1 MFTTQP
7 REIFVN
13 IQDKRKFYIDGAWV
27 EPLQSNDFEVLSP
40 ASEEVIA
47 HISLG
52 SANDINRAVEA
63 ARGAFET
70 FSETSV
76 KDRID
81 LLQQVLTIYKRRYD
95 EMAEVISL
103 ELGAPISMSKNSQA
117 AVGVG
122 HMEGFLEA
130 LENYETRQELPN
142 GDTLLREPVGVC
154 GLITPWNWPVN
165 QVALKVLPALAVGCT
180 MVLKP
185 SELTPLSAML
195 YADILHEAGVPKG
208 VFNLVNGDGPVTG
221 ATLSRH
227 PDVDMMSFTGST
239 RAGIAVTKDSADT
252 VKKVTLELGG
262 KSPNILFADV
272 DLEKVV
278 KRGVFGCFYNSG
290 QSCNAPTRML
300 VERPI
305 YEKVLEIAKAAG
317 EVQQPGDPAEAG
329 RHIGPVVSALQ
340 FDRIQT
346 LINAGVEEGA
356 RLLVG
361 GPGKPEGFET
371 GYYVKPT
378 IFCDVNNDMRI
389 AREEVF
395 GPVLTIIPF
404 EDEDEAIQIA
414 NDTPYG
420 LAAYLETEDSE
431 RAERVVKKLRAGQVH
446 VNGSDCN
453 YGSPFG
459 GYKMSGL
466 GREGGLYG
474 LEDFTELKAVSKP

>member
-1 MFTTQP
+1 VT
-7 REIFVN
+7 

-27 EPLQSNDFEVLSP
+27 DPLEPNDFDVLNP
-40 ASEEVIA
+40 ATERAIA
-47 HISLG
+47 TISMG
-52 SANDINRAVEA
+52 SADDVDLAVKA
-63 ARGAFET
+63 ARRAFQS
-70 FSETSV
+70 FSKTS
-76 KDRID
+76 KQERIN
-81 LLQQVLTIYKRRYD
+81 LLQRILEVYKTRYD

-103 ELGAPISMSKNSQA
+103 ELGAPVSMSKNSQA

-122 HMEGFLEA
+122 HLEGFLKAIDE
-130 LENYETRQELPN
+130 LVLRQEMAN
-142 GDTLLREPVGVC
+142 GDTLIREPIGVC

-165 QVALKVLPALAVGCT
+165 QVALKVLPAIAVGCT
-180 MVLKP
+180 VVLKP
-185 SELTPLSAML
+185 SELTPLSAIL
-195 YADILHEAGVPKG
+195 YAEILHEAGVPKG
-208 VFNLVNGDGPVTG
+208 VFNLVNGGGPVTG
-221 ATLSRH
+221 AALSRH
-227 PDVDMMSFTGST
+227 TDVDMMSFTGST
-239 RAGIAVTKDSADT
+239 RAGIAVTKDAADT

-262 KSPNILFADV
+262 KSPNILFADADV
-272 DLEKVV
+272 EKAV

-305 YEKVLEIAKAAG
+305 YEKVLEIAKTTG
-317 EVQQPGDPAEAG
+317 ESQQPGDPAVAG

-346 LINAGVEEGA
+346 LINAGIEEGA
-356 RLLVG
+356 TLLVG
-361 GPGKPEGFET
+361 GPGKPAGFET
-371 GYYVKPT
+371 GYYVRPT

-404 EDEDEAIQIA
+404 EDENEAIEIA

-420 LAAYLETEDSE
+420 LAAYVETGDDD
-431 RAERVVKKLRAGQVH
+431 RAERVAARLRAGQVYI
-446 VNGSDCN
+446 NGTECG

-466 GREGGLYG
+466 GREGGLFG
-474 LEDFTELKAVSKP
+474 LEDFLEIKAVSRP

>member
-1 MFTTQP
+1 MTTLD
-7 REIFVN
+7 R
-13 IQDKRKFYIDGAWV
+13 RKFYIDGIWV
-27 EPLQSNDFEVLSP
+27 DPIQPNDFEVLNP
-40 ASEEVIA
+40 ATEQAVA
-47 HISLG
+47 TISLG
-52 SANDINRAVEA
+52 SPEDINLAVYA
-63 ARGAFET
+63 ARRAFST
-70 FSETSV
+70 FSNTS
-76 KDRID
+76 KHERME
-81 LLQQVLTIYKRRYD
+81 LLESILTVYKKRYD
-95 EMAEVISL
+95 EMADVISL

-117 AVGVG
+117 AVGIG
-122 HMEGFLEA
+122 HLKGFLKA
-130 LENYETRQELPN
+130 LDSLAFRQQMTS
-142 GDTLLREPVGVC
+142 GDTLIREPIGVC

-180 MVLKP
+180 TVLKP

-195 YADILHEAGVPKG
+195 YAEILHEAGCPEG

-239 RAGIAVTKDSADT
+239 RAGIAVTKDAADT

-262 KSPNILFADV
+262 KSPNILFADS
-272 DLEKVV
+272 DIEKAV

-300 VERPI
+300 VERSI
-305 YEKVLEIAKAAG
+305 YKKVLEIAKATG
-317 EVQQPGDPAEAG
+317 ESQQVGNPAQEG
-329 RHIGPVVSALQ
+329 RQIGPVVSALQ
-340 FDRIQT
+340 FDRIQN
-346 LINAGVEEGA
+346 LINAGIDEGA
-356 RLLVG
+356 TVLLG
-361 GPGKPEGFET
+361 GPGKPVGFET

-378 IFCDVNNDMRI
+378 IFCDVHNDMRI

-404 EDEDEAIQIA
+404 EDEKEAVQIA

-420 LAAYLETEDSE
+420 LAAYIETNDPE
-431 RAERVVKKLRAGQVH
+431 RAERVAGQLRAGQVYI
-446 VNGSDCN
+446 NGTDCA

-466 GREGGLYG
+466 GREGGLFG
-474 LEDFTELKAVSKP
+474 LEDFLETKVVSRP

>member
-1 MFTTQP
+1 VT
-7 REIFVN
+7 

-27 EPLQSNDFEVLSP
+27 DPLEPNDFDVLNP
-40 ASEEVIA
+40 ATERAIA
-47 HISLG
+47 TISMG
-52 SANDINRAVEA
+52 SADDVDLAVKA
-63 ARGAFET
+63 ARRAFQS
-70 FSETSV
+70 FSKTS
-76 KDRID
+76 KQERIN
-81 LLQQVLTIYKRRYD
+81 LLQRILEVYKTRYD

-103 ELGAPISMSKNSQA
+103 ELGAPVSMSKNSQA

-122 HMEGFLEA
+122 HLEGFLKAIDE
-130 LENYETRQELPN
+130 LVLRQEMAN
-142 GDTLLREPVGVC
+142 GDTLIREPIGVC

-165 QVALKVLPALAVGCT
+165 QVALKVLPAIAVGCT
-180 MVLKP
+180 VVLKP
-185 SELTPLSAML
+185 SELTPLSAIL
-195 YADILHEAGVPKG
+195 YAEILHEAGVPKG
-208 VFNLVNGDGPVTG
+208 VFNLVNGGGPVTG
-221 ATLSRH
+221 AALSRH
-227 PDVDMMSFTGST
+227 TDVDMMSFTGST
-239 RAGIAVTKDSADT
+239 RAGIAVTKDAADT

-262 KSPNILFADV
+262 KSPNILFADADV
-272 DLEKVV
+272 EKAV

-305 YEKVLEIAKAAG
+305 YEKVLEIAKTTG
-317 EVQQPGDPAEAG
+317 ESQQPGDPAVAG

-346 LINAGVEEGA
+346 LINAAIEEGA
-356 RLLVG
+356 TLLVG
-361 GPGKPEGFET
+361 GPGKPAGFET
-371 GYYVKPT
+371 GYYVRPT

-404 EDEDEAIQIA
+404 EDENEAIEIA

-420 LAAYLETEDSE
+420 LAAYVETGDDD
-431 RAERVVKKLRAGQVH
+431 RAERVAARLRAGQVYI
-446 VNGSDCN
+446 NGTECG

-466 GREGGLYG
+466 GREGGLFG
-474 LEDFTELKAVSKP
+474 LEDFLEIKAVSRP

>member
-1 MFTTQP
+1 VT
-7 REIFVN
+7 

-27 EPLQSNDFEVLSP
+27 DPLESNDFDVLNP
-40 ASEEVIA
+40 ATERAIA
-47 HISLG
+47 TISMG
-52 SANDINRAVEA
+52 SADDVDLAVKA
-63 ARGAFET
+63 ARRAFQS
-70 FSETSV
+70 FSKTS
-76 KDRID
+76 KQERIN
-81 LLQQVLTIYKRRYD
+81 LLQRILEVYKTRYD

-103 ELGAPISMSKNSQA
+103 ELGAPVSMSKNSQA

-122 HMEGFLEA
+122 HLEGFLKAIDE
-130 LENYETRQELPN
+130 LVLRQEMAN
-142 GDTLLREPVGVC
+142 GDTLIREPIGVC

-165 QVALKVLPALAVGCT
+165 QVALKVLPAIAVGCT
-180 MVLKP
+180 VVLKP
-185 SELTPLSAML
+185 SELTPLSAIL
-195 YADILHEAGVPKG
+195 YAEILHEAGVPKG
-208 VFNLVNGDGPVTG
+208 VFNLVNGGGPVTG
-221 ATLSRH
+221 AALSRH
-227 PDVDMMSFTGST
+227 TDVDMMSFTGST
-239 RAGIAVTKDSADT
+239 RAGIAVTKDAADT

-262 KSPNILFADV
+262 KSPNILFADADV
-272 DLEKVV
+272 EKAV

-305 YEKVLEIAKAAG
+305 YEKVLEIAKTTG
-317 EVQQPGDPAEAG
+317 ESQQPGDPAVAG

-346 LINAGVEEGA
+346 LINAGIEEGA
-356 RLLVG
+356 TLLVG
-361 GPGKPEGFET
+361 GPGKPAGFET
-371 GYYVKPT
+371 GYYVRPT

-404 EDEDEAIQIA
+404 EDENEAIEIA

-420 LAAYLETEDSE
+420 LAAYVETGDDD
-431 RAERVVKKLRAGQVH
+431 RAERVAARLRAGQVYI
-446 VNGSDCN
+446 NGTECG

-466 GREGGLYG
+466 GREGGLFG
-474 LEDFTELKAVSKP
+474 LEDFLEIKAVSRP